1 MSENKLSNLSFY
13 IVDDDP
19 DMVAFMSAMLEEVG
33 HKVTALTCSTTALKE
48 IAKSKPDCALIDLMM
63 PGFDGIELVRKLKDD
78 PALAGTKFIVVSSKP
93 YEFDRKR
100 AFEIGADGYI
110 NKPLN
115 AATFVEK
122 IHRILEDRMEM
133 TFWGVRGTLPVPGEK
148 SLKYGGNTSCVSVEF
163 ARGQFFI
170 FDAGTGIKG
179 LSDYLISQKR
189 VQMEAK
195 IFISHPHWDHINALP
210 FFAPLYVQG
219 NEFEIL
225 GASHGDITMR
235 EMISAQMDGVYFPI
249 RIKQF
254 GARVYFRN
262 LGEEKFTCDGI
273 TVSTKLLNHP
283 GKCLGYRVDYK
294 GRSLCY
300 ITDNEMDL
308 ETSEFYNPFYVK
320 RLAEFIDGCDALITD
335 CTYMDEEYPSHIGW
349 GHSCVGEVAKLA
361 HQGNVKKLY
370 LFHHDP
376 DQTDGDIDRK
386 FAQAKQVLAEL
397 GSSVECLAP
406 TEGTRVKI

>member
-1 MSENKLSNLSFY
+1 MSDSEITGLSFY

-19 DMVAFMSAMLEEVG
+19 DMVAFMSAMLEKVG
-33 HKVTALTCSTTALKE
+33 HHVTALTCSTTALKE
-48 IAKSKPDCALIDLMM
+48 IAENKPDCAIIDLMM
-63 PGFDGIELVRKLKDD
+63 PGLDGLELIDQLRQKPDLSD
-78 PALAGTKFIVVSSKP
+78 TKFIVVSGKP

-100 AFEIGADGYI
+100 AYEFGADGYI
-110 NKPLN
+110 TKPLN
-115 AATFVEK
+115 ANTFVEK

-133 TFWGVRGTLPVPGEK
+133 TFWGVRGTLPVPGDK
-148 SLKYGGNTSCVSVEF
+148 SLRYGGNTSCLSLEF
-163 ARGQFFI
+163 SRGQFFI
-170 FDAGTGIKG
+170 FDAGTGIKA
-179 LSDYLISQKR
+179 LSDKLLAQKQAR
-189 VQMEAK
+189 LEGK

-262 LGEEKFTCDGI
+262 LGEEQFTCDGI

-283 GKCLGYRVDYK
+283 GKCLGYRIDYK
-294 GRSLCY
+294 GRSMCY

-308 ETSEFYNPFYVK
+308 EGSEFYNPFYVK
-320 RLAEFIDGCDALITD
+320 RLAEFIEGCDALITD
-335 CTYMDEEYPSHIGW
+335 CTYMDEEYPRHIGW
-349 GHSCVGEVAKLA
+349 GHSCVSEVAKLA
-361 HQGNVKKLY
+361 HQGKVKKLY

-376 DQTDGDIDRK
+376 DQSDDDIDAK
-386 FAQAKQVLAEL
+386 LAQARKVLADL
-397 GSSVECLAP
+397 GSDVECLAP
-406 TEGTRVKI
+406 NEGTQVKI